1 MITYQNKTN
10 FILQKEEKIFS
21 WLYNVILE
29 EKKQVG
35 DIIYVFCSD
44 EFLLKKNIQ
53 YLNHRT
59 LTDVITF
66 DYCKKNIVSGDILIS
81 IDRVKENA
89 KLFNVSTLNE
99 LQRVMVHGLLH
110 LLKYEDKNKTDAKLM
125 RTKEDYYL
133 SKI

>member
-29 EKKQVG
+29 QKKQVG

>member
-35 DIIYVFCSD
+35 DIIYVFCGD